1 MLLAIMAALGAVLL
15 FRTSAGF
22 AQSEIRYDTFI
33 DVTGLDDKKLIELL
47 RNGSQLVALEDRR
60 PASLA
65 ALRRRAENDLPRLS
79 DIMQAQGYWQAQLSY
94 AIAPK
99 DDEHRVTV
107 TIDPGALFHIATV
120 AFQNTEGGPLAL
132 AEKLG
137 PAAFG
142 LAIGDPARS
151 APVANAERQITEEYA
166 RNAHPFA
173 KVTDR
178 KAVIDIA
185 THTMAISYTVDP
197 GAEARFGALTVDGL
211 KRVDRD
217 YVDRR
222 IAWREGDPYDSR
234 KVETTR
240 QDLVKTNLFSSVR
253 ISHADALDDHGE
265 VPMTIELAEGAPRS
279 IGAGVA
285 YNTNLGFGG
294 STFWEHRNLFGGG
307 EDLRLSAGA
316 AQRQLGVALAFRKPD
331 FIDRNQS
338 LLANAELLRVE
349 TDAFRSRRAVVFTGI
364 ERPLLPSITLDTGVS
379 VEHANVTETTRSE
392 NYSLIGL
399 PVVLRRDT
407 TDDLLDPTIGS
418 RQTLTMT
425 PYHSIAGA
433 TLNFITSR
441 IEERHYQRLDS
452 TGRLLLAG
460 YAALGSTVGVS
471 RDTLPA
477 DKRFY
482 AGGAGSVRGYGF
494 QRAGPLGPDNEPLG
508 GISSLELGL
517 EFRYRITDT
526 IGLAPFIEGG
536 NVYPTSLPNSL
547 KLFYGAGIGFRYYTV
562 VGPIRLDIA
571 TPFERR
577 PGDDAVQF
585 YISIGQ
591 AF

>member
-1 MLLAIMAALGAVLL
+1 MLLAVIAAMLSAML
-15 FRTSAGF
+15 FRTSAGL

-33 DVTGLDDKKLIELL
+33 DVKGVDDKKLIELL

-65 ALRRRAENDLPRLS
+65 ALRRRAENDLPRLR
-79 DIMQAQGYWQAQLSY
+79 DIMQAQGYWQAQLAF
-94 AIAPK
+94 AIAPR
-99 DDEHRVTV
+99 DDQRRVTV

-120 AFQNTEGGPLAL
+120 TFQNASGGPLAL

-151 APVANAERQITEEYA
+151 AAVANAERQITEEYA

-173 KVTDR
+173 KVADR
-178 KAVIDIA
+178 KAIIDIA
-185 THTMAISYTVDP
+185 THTMAITYTVDP
-197 GAEARFGALTVDGL
+197 GGEARFGPLTVDGL

-217 YVDRR
+217 FVDRR
-222 IAWREGDPYDSR
+222 VAWHEGDPYDSR

-253 ISHADALDDHGE
+253 VAHADTLDDQGE
-265 VPMTIELAEGAPRS
+265 VPMTVELSEGAPRS
-279 IGAGVA
+279 IGVGVA

-316 AQRQLGVALAFRKPD
+316 AQRQLGVAAAFRKPD
-331 FIDRNQS
+331 FIERNQS

-349 TDAFRSRRAVVFTGI
+349 TDAFRSRREVVFTGI

-379 VEHANVTETTRSE
+379 LEHADVTETTRSE
-392 NYSLIGL
+392 NYALVGL

-418 RQTLTMT
+418 RESITMI
-425 PYHSIAGA
+425 PYHGISG
-433 TLNFITSR
+433 TDLNFLTTR
-441 IEERHYQRLDS
+441 IEGRQYQRLDS

-494 QRAGPLGPDNEPLG
+494 QRAGPLGPDNTPLG

-526 IGLAPFIEGG
+526 IGIVPFVEGG
-536 NVYPTSLPNSL
+536 NVYPTSLPNSA
-547 KLFYGAGIGFRYYTV
+547 KLFYGGGIGLRYFTV